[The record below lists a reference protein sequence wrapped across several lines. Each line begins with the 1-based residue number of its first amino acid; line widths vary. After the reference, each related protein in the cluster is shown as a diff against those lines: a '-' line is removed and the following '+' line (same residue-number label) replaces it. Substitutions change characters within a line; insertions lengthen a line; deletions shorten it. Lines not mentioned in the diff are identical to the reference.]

1 MGARPGLKNEA
12 GGGWGWD
19 GVVDVTSEMSA
30 LIADLTRAEVES
42 FLKECA
48 ERLPTDVLL
57 NIHDR
62 AAQNYRKIR
71 WPYINMAP
79 ELRTSPPN
87 YRATRETQSVWMFGQ
102 NITTLYAKGYDFKF
116 LIGDV
121 SYQITISSPNPIPE
135 NEYYF
140 QLLRHTTDDSGAAR
154 ITVVARGGNDVRPV
168 WVAVFESRSW
178 ETQTAVYALF
188 TVMKRYLGDEL
199 INNRTLVE
207 FKNEEE
213 YRRSWSVRRYLYENL
228 RKNWRRRPK

>member
-1 MGARPGLKNEA
+1 
-12 GGGWGWD
+12 
-19 GVVDVTSEMSA
+19 MSA

-42 FLKECA
+42 FLKECT
-48 ERLPTDVLL
+48 ERLPTDVLM

-62 AAQNYRKIR
+62 AVQNYRKIR
-71 WPYINMAP
+71 WPYINMAS
-79 ELRTSPPN
+79 ELRTTPPN
-87 YRATRETQSVWMFGQ
+87 YRATRETLSVWMFGQ

-121 SYQITISSPNPIPE
+121 FYQITISSPSPIPE

-178 ETQTAVYALF
+178 ETQKAVYALF